1 MSNYKR
7 IYLPGRSYF
16 FTVVTANRW
25 DLFSKEKNVQLFKAA
40 LRYVQMRKPFK
51 IEAICILPDHLHCI
65 WIMQDDCNYSVRWQM
80 VKTHFSRQFRFENPG
95 FKQNKIWQPRYWEH
109 MIRNQDDLHRH
120 IDYIHYNPVK
130 HGLVKSV
137 KDWRYSSFCKFC
149 EQGWYEGG
157 WGDGE
162 PKSVVSLHYE

>member
-7 IYLPGRSYF
+7 IYLPGHSYF
-16 FTVVTANRW
+16 FTVVTHNRCN
-25 DLFSKEKNVQLFKAA
+25 LFAVDENVQLFKAA
-40 LRYVQMRKPFK
+40 LRYVQLRKPFK
-51 IEAICILPDHLHCI
+51 IEAICILSDHLHCI
-65 WIMQDDCNYSVRWQM
+65 WTLQDDCNHSVRWQM
-80 VKTHFSRQFRFENPG
+80 VKTHFSRQFRFQNPD

-137 KDWRYSSFCKFC
+137 KDWRYSSFCKFY
-149 EQGWYEGG
+149 EQGYYEDS
-157 WGDGE
+157 WGNSE
-162 PKSVVSLHYE
+162 PDTVIGLHCE